1 MFEGS
6 KPSTT
11 LESSEKNR
19 GSAGKISPEWT
30 GKTIPNPRQPGKN
43 KLFLDPL
50 VWCRFRAFYF
60 GCKVLQ
66 VNPESMQCSYPFP

>member
-1 MFEGS
+1 MFDMFRPSGFQTFD
-6 KPSTT
+6 STT

-19 GSAGKISPEWT
+19 GSAGKISPERT
-30 GKTIPNPRQPGKN
+30 GKTTPNPRQPGKN

-60 GCKVLQ
+60 GCKVL
-66 VNPESMQCSYPFP
+66 